1 MKRQHKDTLKMTA
14 DGLKTAKKLAKEHA
28 KSVKG
33 SRDDYARGYRQAIAD
48 VVRSLD
54 AEIGGEKPPEKLP
67 KVVEEKKQEPETA
80 VIVGRRFRSPA
91 LDGG

>member
-1 MKRQHKDTLKMTA
+1 MIS

-33 SRDDYARGYRQAIAD
+33 SRDEYGKGYRQAITD
-48 VVRSLD
+48 IVRSLD
-54 AEIGGEKPPEKLP
+54 AEIKGRQLPEKLP
-67 KVVEEKKQEPETA
+67 KIVEEKKQEPESA
-80 VIVGRRFRSPA
+80 VVIGRKFRSPA